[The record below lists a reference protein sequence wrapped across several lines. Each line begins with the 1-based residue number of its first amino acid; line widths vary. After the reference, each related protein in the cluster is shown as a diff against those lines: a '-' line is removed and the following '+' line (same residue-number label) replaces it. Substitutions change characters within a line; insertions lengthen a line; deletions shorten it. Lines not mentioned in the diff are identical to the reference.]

1 MIPAGCAAIR
11 ISISDW
17 INDDLGHRVMPKAG
31 NRPMTGS
38 EKGESQDT
46 APLFDALGAIAAREL
61 NGPLKPGLYIVATP
75 IGNLAD
81 ISLRALA
88 VLARADHLCCEDTR
102 HSQKLLTAF
111 GIRARL
117 TPYHEHNAAR
127 ERPKILG
134 WLSDGATVALISDAG
149 TPLIAD
155 PGYKLV
161 REAAEAGHSVFP
173 VPGASAAIAALSV
186 SGLPTDQFL
195 FAGFLPPK
203 EAARRKRIEELS
215 AIPATLVFFETGPRL
230 AASLADLASVM
241 PGREVV
247 IAREMTKRFEEI
259 RRGVLPLAWPAQ
271 AEEIKGEI
279 VLLVAPAQDIGPAE
293 EDVREAVAR
302 AMQQM
307 TLRDAV
313 DEVTR
318 TLRVPRRLVYS
329 LALELQK
336 VQA

>member
-1 MIPAGCAAIR
+1 
-11 ISISDW
+11 
-17 INDDLGHRVMPKAG
+17 
-31 NRPMTGS
+31 MTGS
-38 EKGESQDT
+38 EKGESPAT
-46 APLFDALGAIAAREL
+46 APLMGALAAMAAREL
-61 NGPLKPGLYIVATP
+61 ASPLAPGLYIVATP

-88 VLARADHLCCEDTR
+88 VLARAGHICCEDTR

-111 GIRARL
+111 GIRGRL
-117 TPYHEHNAAR
+117 TAYHEHNAAR

-134 WLSDGATVALISDAG
+134 WLADGASVALISDAG

-161 REAAEAGHSVFP
+161 REAAEAGHHVFP
-173 VPGASAAIAALSV
+173 VPGPSAAIAALSA

-203 EAARRKRIEELS
+203 ESARRKRIEAL
-215 AIPATLVFFETGPRL
+215 ADIPATLVFYETAPRL
-230 AASLADLASVM
+230 AASLADLASIM
-241 PGREVV
+241 EGREIAV
-247 IAREMTKRFEEI
+247 AREMTKRFEEI
-259 RRGVLPLAWPAQ
+259 LRGVLPLALPGEAG
-271 AEEIKGEI
+271 EPKGEI
-279 VLLVAPAQDIGPAE
+279 VILVAPAQEIEIAE
-293 EDVREAVAR
+293 DEIRDALAR
-302 AMQQM
+302 AMQEM
-307 TLRDAV
+307 SLRDAV

-336 VQA
+336 V

>member
-1 MIPAGCAAIR
+1 
-11 ISISDW
+11 
-17 INDDLGHRVMPKAG
+17 
-31 NRPMTGS
+31 MTGS
-38 EKGESQDT
+38 EKGESPAT
-46 APLFDALGAIAAREL
+46 APLMGALAAMAAREL
-61 NGPLKPGLYIVATP
+61 ASPLAPGLYIVATP

-88 VLARADHLCCEDTR
+88 VLARAGHICCEDTR

-111 GIRARL
+111 GIRGRL
-117 TPYHEHNAAR
+117 TAYHEHNAAR

-134 WLSDGATVALISDAG
+134 WLADGASVALISDAG

-161 REAAEAGHSVFP
+161 REAAEAGHHVFP
-173 VPGASAAIAALSV
+173 VPGPSAAIAALSA

-203 EAARRKRIEELS
+203 ESARRRRIEAL
-215 AIPATLVFFETGPRL
+215 ADIPATLVFYETAPRL
-230 AASLADLASVM
+230 AASLADLASIM
-241 PGREVV
+241 EGREIAV
-247 IAREMTKRFEEI
+247 AREMTKRFEEI
-259 RRGVLPLAWPAQ
+259 LRGVLPLALPGEAG
-271 AEEIKGEI
+271 EPKGEI
-279 VLLVAPAQDIGPAE
+279 VILVAPAQETGIAE
-293 EDVREAVAR
+293 DEIRDALAR
-302 AMQQM
+302 AMQEM
-307 TLRDAV
+307 SLRDAV

-336 VQA
+336 V

>member
-1 MIPAGCAAIR
+1 
-11 ISISDW
+11 
-17 INDDLGHRVMPKAG
+17 
-31 NRPMTGS
+31 MTGS
-38 EKGESQDT
+38 EKGESPAT
-46 APLFDALGAIAAREL
+46 APLIGAITAMAAREL
-61 NGPLKPGLYIVATP
+61 SASLAPGLYIVATP

-88 VLARADHLCCEDTR
+88 VLARADHICCEDTR

-111 GIRARL
+111 GIRGKLAA
-117 TPYHEHNAAR
+117 YHEHNAAR
-127 ERPKILG
+127 ERPRILG
-134 WLSDGATVALISDAG
+134 WLAEGKTVALISDAG

-173 VPGASAAIAALSV
+173 VPGASAAIAALSA

-203 EAARRKRIEELS
+203 ENARRKRIEALA
-215 AIPATLVFFETGPRL
+215 AIPATLVFYETAPRL
-230 AASLADLASVM
+230 AAALADLASTL

-247 IAREMTKRFEEI
+247 VARELTKRFEEI
-259 RRGVLPLAWPAQ
+259 VRGVLPLDLAGQ
-271 AEEIKGEI
+271 ADEPKGEI
-279 VLLVAPAQDIGPAE
+279 VILVAPAPDSEPAE
-293 EDVREAVAR
+293 DDIRDAVAS
-302 AMQQM
+302 AMQRM
-307 TLRDAV
+307 SLRDAV
-313 DEVTR
+313 DEVAR

-336 VQA
+336 V

>member
-1 MIPAGCAAIR
+1 M
-11 ISISDW
+11 
-17 INDDLGHRVMPKAG
+17 
-31 NRPMTGS
+31 
-38 EKGESQDT
+38 
-46 APLFDALGAIAAREL
+46 
-61 NGPLKPGLYIVATP
+61 ATP

-88 VLARADHLCCEDTR
+88 VLARAGHICCEDTR

-111 GIRARL
+111 GIRGRL
-117 TPYHEHNAAR
+117 TAYHEHNAAR

-134 WLSDGATVALISDAG
+134 WLANGASVALISDAG

-161 REAAEAGHSVFP
+161 REAAEAGHHVFP
-173 VPGASAAIAALSV
+173 VPGPSAAIAALSA

-203 EAARRKRIEELS
+203 ESARRKRIEAL
-215 AIPATLVFFETGPRL
+215 ADIPATLVFYETAPRL
-230 AASLADLASVM
+230 AASLADLASIM
-241 PGREVV
+241 EGREIAV
-247 IAREMTKRFEEI
+247 AREMTKRFEEI
-259 RRGVLPLAWPAQ
+259 LRGVLPLVLPGEAGEP
-271 AEEIKGEI
+271 KGEI
-279 VLLVAPAQDIGPAE
+279 VILVAPAQEAGIAE
-293 EDVREAVAR
+293 DEIRDALAR
-302 AMQQM
+302 AMQEM
-307 TLRDAV
+307 SLRDAV

-336 VQA
+336 V

>member
-1 MIPAGCAAIR
+1 
-11 ISISDW
+11 
-17 INDDLGHRVMPKAG
+17 
-31 NRPMTGS
+31 MTGS
-38 EKGESQDT
+38 EKGESPAT
-46 APLFDALGAIAAREL
+46 APLMGALAAMAAREL
-61 NGPLKPGLYIVATP
+61 ASPLAPGLYIVATP

-88 VLARADHLCCEDTR
+88 VLARAGHICCEDTR

-111 GIRARL
+111 GIRGRL
-117 TPYHEHNAAR
+117 TAYHEHNAAR

-134 WLSDGATVALISDAG
+134 WLANGASVALISDAG

-161 REAAEAGHSVFP
+161 REAAEAGHHVFP
-173 VPGASAAIAALSV
+173 VPGPSAAIAALSA

-203 EAARRKRIEELS
+203 ESARRKRIEAL
-215 AIPATLVFFETGPRL
+215 ADIPATLVFYETAPRL
-230 AASLADLASVM
+230 AASLADLASIM
-241 PGREVV
+241 EGREIAV
-247 IAREMTKRFEEI
+247 AREMTKRFEEI
-259 RRGVLPLAWPAQ
+259 LRGVLPLVLPGEAGEP
-271 AEEIKGEI
+271 KGEI
-279 VLLVAPAQDIGPAE
+279 VILVAPAQEAGIAE
-293 EDVREAVAR
+293 DEIRDALAR
-302 AMQQM
+302 AMQEM
-307 TLRDAV
+307 SLRDAV

-336 VQA
+336 V

>member
-1 MIPAGCAAIR
+1 
-11 ISISDW
+11 
-17 INDDLGHRVMPKAG
+17 
-31 NRPMTGS
+31 MTGS
-38 EKGESQDT
+38 EKGESPAT
-46 APLFDALGAIAAREL
+46 APLMGALAAMAAREL
-61 NGPLKPGLYIVATP
+61 ASPLAPGLYIVATP

-88 VLARADHLCCEDTR
+88 VLARAGHICCEDTR

-111 GIRARL
+111 GIRGRL
-117 TPYHEHNAAR
+117 TAYHEHNAAR

-134 WLSDGATVALISDAG
+134 WLANGASVALISDAG

-161 REAAEAGHSVFP
+161 REAAEAGHHVFP
-173 VPGASAAIAALSV
+173 VPGPSAAIAALSA

-203 EAARRKRIEELS
+203 ESARRKRIEAL
-215 AIPATLVFFETGPRL
+215 ADIPATLVFYETAPRL
-230 AASLADLASVM
+230 AASLADLASIM
-241 PGREVV
+241 EGREIAV
-247 IAREMTKRFEEI
+247 AREMTKRFEEI
-259 RRGVLPLAWPAQ
+259 LRGVLPLALPGEAG
-271 AEEIKGEI
+271 EPKGEI
-279 VLLVAPAQDIGPAE
+279 VILVAPAQEIEIAE
-293 EDVREAVAR
+293 DEIRDALAR
-302 AMQQM
+302 AMQEM
-307 TLRDAV
+307 SLRDAV

-336 VQA
+336 V